1 MNKNAF
7 FVLILVLSVSF
18 LDAQNLK
25 TGVMVLAHG
34 GGNHWNQMI
43 LDATSGISVQYPTEV
58 AFCMALPRT
67 MQEAIDKL
75 ESKGVERIVVVPL
88 FISSHSFIIRQSE
101 YLLGLRDVLADPPLI
116 MDHSAMTTEN
126 MANKDHSSNPSGNNH
141 SSSAPHH
148 KGHEMGD
155 NTLDQLKTKS
165 KIIFTNP
172 LDDHPLVAQII
183 YERIKELSTN
193 PGEEIVILVGH
204 GPNPEE
210 DNKKW
215 IDDMESIVDQV
226 RVMQRESEK
235 LSKMIL
241 AITVRDDAD
250 KAIYEQAK
258 ENLRNLVV
266 QGSKQGKVIIVPLF
280 LSAGGAEQKIKT
292 RLEGLAYIW
301 NGKTLL
307 PDEKISDFIL
317 QSVMGALK

>member
-1 MNKNAF
+1 M
-7 FVLILVLSVSF
+7 LIFALSIAL
-18 LDAQNLK
+18 LDAQSLK

-34 GGNHWNQMI
+34 GGDQWNQMI
-43 LDATSGISVQYPTEV
+43 LDATSDISQKYPTEV
-58 AFCMALPRT
+58 AFGMALPRT

-101 YLLGLRDVLADPPLI
+101 YLLGLRDTLADPPHI

-126 MANKDHSSNPSGNNH
+126 NSSKDHTPNSPENHH
-141 SSSAPHH
+141 SSSAPNHQ
-148 KGHEMGD
+148 GHEMGN

-172 LDDHPLVAQII
+172 LDDHPLVAQIVF
-183 YERIKELSTN
+183 ERIQELSTN
-193 PGEEIVILVGH
+193 PSEEMVILVGH

-215 IDDMESIVDQV
+215 VDDMESIVDQV
-226 RVMQRESEK
+226 RVMQKKSGK
-235 LSKMIL
+235 ISKMIL

-250 KAIYEQAK
+250 KAIYEQAR

-266 QGSKQGKVIIVPLF
+266 QGSKQGRVLVVPLF

-292 RLEGLAYIW
+292 RLEGLDYSW

-317 QSVMGALK
+317 QSVMGASK

>member
-1 MNKNAF
+1 MHKNTF

-18 LDAQNLK
+18 LEAQNLK
-25 TGVMVLAHG
+25 TGVMVLSHG
-34 GGNHWNQMI
+34 GGNQWNQLI
-43 LDATSGISVQYPTEV
+43 LDATSEISRKYPTEV
-58 AFCMALPRT
+58 AFGMALPRT

-75 ESKGVERIVVVPL
+75 ESKGVDRIVVVPL

-116 MDHSAMTTEN
+116 MDHSAMGTEN
-126 MANKDHSSNPSGNNH
+126 MGNKDHSSNSSEDND
-141 SSSAPHH
+141 SSSRSLHQ
-148 KGHEMGD
+148 GHEMND

-183 YERIKELSTN
+183 YERINELSTN
-193 PGEEIVILVGH
+193 PGEEMVILVGH
-204 GPNPEE
+204 GPNPED

-226 RVMQRESEK
+226 RDMQKVSGK
-235 LSKMIL
+235 ISKMIL
-241 AITVRDDAD
+241 AVTVRDDAD

-266 QGSKQGKVIIVPLF
+266 QGSKQGKVLVVPLF
-280 LSAGGAEQKIKT
+280 LSAGGAEQKITT
-292 RLEGLAYIW
+292 RLEGLDYRW

-307 PDEKISDFIL
+307 PDKKISDFIL
-317 QSVMGALK
+317 QSVMGAVK